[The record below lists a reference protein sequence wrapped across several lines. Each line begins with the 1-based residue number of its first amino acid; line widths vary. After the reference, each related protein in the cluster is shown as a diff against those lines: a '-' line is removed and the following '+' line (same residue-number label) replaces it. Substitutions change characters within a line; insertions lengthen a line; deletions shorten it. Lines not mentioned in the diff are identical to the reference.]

1 MGKILK
7 SAEEVKN
14 LLEIDSFRNI
24 TKEKVIEFVSQ
35 IPNMDKEVAI
45 NIINQFPSYVKLS
58 ETMIVQL
65 KNLCIDALTQNNKSN
80 EASINAY
87 SKILNDLG
95 TLLHK
100 EELTF
105 EEKKYITEQMVSIA
119 DKISVKDTENKKFIN
134 NKIGYVSMAFM
145 AVVGVGVLILGGG
158 NISIDDNHI

>member
-35 IPNMDKEVAI
+35 IPNMD
-45 NIINQFPSYVKLS
+45 N
-58 ETMIVQL
+58 
-65 KNLCIDALTQNNKSN
+65 DALTQNNKSN

-87 SKILNDLG
+87 SKILDDLG
-95 TLLHK
+95 ILLHK

-119 DKISVKDTENKKFIN
+119 DKISAKDTENKKFIN

-145 AVVGVGVLILGGG
+145 AVVGVGILILGGG

>member
-7 SAEEVKN
+7 SVEEVKN

-65 KNLCIDALTQNNKSN
+65 KNLCSDALTQNNKSN

-87 SKILNDLG
+87 SKILDDLG
-95 TLLHK
+95 ILLHK

-119 DKISVKDTENKKFIN
+119 DKISAKDTENKKFIN

>member
-87 SKILNDLG
+87 SKILDDLG